1 MMTRTITTITR
12 YEEHRTKRKVSHL
25 LCLDDLKLIGKT
37 EKELQKQMQVVRTF
51 SDDIHMD
58 FGLDKCA
65 QIVLKRGKLVLSKNL
80 ILDSNR

>member
-1 MMTRTITTITR
+1 M
-12 YEEHRTKRKVSHL
+12 K
-25 LCLDDLKLIGKT
+25 
-37 EKELQKQMQVVRTF
+37 VVRIF

-65 QIVLKRGKLVLSKNL
+65 QIVFKTGKLVLSKNL